1 MSSNSYSSRIKSPE
15 ELGASDS
22 GEIKYLVKDIQ
33 ALMKYVDIL
42 VGSGPWSGLKGGESK
57 AIGSSKFFNTHTKC
71 KNVEPGFTSDADRY
85 VYNDSIPSNG
95 NKSLIFGI
103 EEDIE
108 NMNPLN
114 LMDGIK
120 HTDNKCK
127 YVKLMCREPD
137 GSAPD
142 DNDVIFDNDNNGY
155 LERAVDIKEIETID
169 PCLFYPENNKRIN
182 PITKEGC
189 IEGFSNYKKNKSV
202 QNIYNFMVSLLLL
215 YILYRFAFRHS
226 K

>member
-1 MSSNSYSSRIKSPE
+1 
-15 ELGASDS
+15 
-22 GEIKYLVKDIQ
+22 
-33 ALMKYVDIL
+33 
-42 VGSGPWSGLKGGESK
+42 
-57 AIGSSKFFNTHTKC
+57 
-71 KNVEPGFTSDADRY
+71 
-85 VYNDSIPSNG
+85 
-95 NKSLIFGI
+95 
-103 EEDIE
+103 
-108 NMNPLN
+108 
-114 LMDGIK
+114 
-120 HTDNKCK
+120 
-127 YVKLMCREPD
+127 MCREPD

-142 DNDVIFDNDNNGY
+142 DDDVIFDNNNNGY

-189 IEGFSNYKKNKSV
+189 REGFSKYKKNKSV